1 MLPHISYSQYNTY
14 IKCPRAWYL
23 GKIKQAEEKQTW
35 YIPIGGAVH
44 SAVEEWLG
52 TGSDTTLKMEDFF
65 YPLITKQ
72 MEIEPDLSKWL
83 AGGPEAAPI
92 THEKALQRA
101 QECFEK
107 ALQELEDIEVWEVEY
122 DASGRLQGLPVS

>member
-14 IKCPRAWYL
+14 IKCPRAWYP

-35 YIPIGGAVH
+35 YIPIGSAVH
-44 SAVEEWLG
+44 DMVEEHL
-52 TGSDTTLKMEDFF
+52 TGKMNLKYDPGNIKAEDYF
-65 YPLITKQ
+65 YPLIEKQ
-72 MEIEPDLSKWL
+72 MLIEPDLSKWL

-101 QECFEK
+101 VECFEK
-107 ALQELEDIEVWEVEY
+107 AIEEL
-122 DASGRLQGLPVS
+122 